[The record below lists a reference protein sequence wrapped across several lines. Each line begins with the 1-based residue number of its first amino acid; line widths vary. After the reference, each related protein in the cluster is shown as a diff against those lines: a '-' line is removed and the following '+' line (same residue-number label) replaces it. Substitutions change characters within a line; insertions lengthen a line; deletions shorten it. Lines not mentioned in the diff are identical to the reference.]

1 MAEFDFL
8 FKGACGYSSY
18 FALAASASL
27 VIRLVL
33 SVLKWSE
40 GWPKLN
46 PQDGFWVTFRGF
58 GGRKDDYFQPFL
70 VGFLELLVYP
80 ALLAAGVP
88 QYIGAWLGLKVVP
101 QLGSWST
108 NRESYQ
114 RFLIGNGLVLV
125 ASYFLRIYFYA

>member
-1 MAEFDFL
+1 MPEFHFL
-8 FKGACGYSSY
+8 FKDACGYLSY
-18 FALAASASL
+18 IALAAFVSL

-40 GWPKLN
+40 GWPKLK
-46 PQDGFWVTFRGF
+46 PQDGLLVTFRGF
-58 GGRKDDYFQPFL
+58 GGSKDDYFQPFF
-70 VGFLELLVYP
+70 VGLLELLVYP

-108 NRESYQ
+108 HRESYQ
-114 RFLIGNGLVLV
+114 RFLIGNGLVLI
-125 ASYFLRIYFYA
+125 ASYFLRGCFYA